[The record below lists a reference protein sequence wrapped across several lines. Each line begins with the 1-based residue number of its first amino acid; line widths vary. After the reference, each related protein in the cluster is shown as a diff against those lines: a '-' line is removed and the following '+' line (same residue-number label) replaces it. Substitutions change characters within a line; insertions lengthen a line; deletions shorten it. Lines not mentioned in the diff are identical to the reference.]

1 MTATVIQFAEL
12 TRGIIRRGVPVETND
27 GRLGFVRDWDF
38 AFDAEGRMYLAGYEI
53 QLTDGRG
60 ALAKAPDKVK
70 PVTLT
75 RAGIGKQAVQS
86 ETTKPGRG
94 PDQPSPK
101 GAA

>member
-12 TRGIIRRGVPVETND
+12 TRGIIRRGVPVETDD

-38 AFDAEGRMYLAGYEI
+38 AFDAEGRMYLASYEI

-60 ALAKAPDKVK
+60 ALAKSPDKVK

-75 RAGIGKQAVQS
+75 RAGIGKHAVQP

-94 PDQPSPK
+94 PDQPAPK